1 MTETFF
7 DTAPVLLI
15 YLVLV
20 LVGLAV
26 FELGFRLGRWWQ
38 TRTPDEKYGST
49 GLLVGAMLTLLAFLL
64 GFSISMAT
72 DRYNTRRTLVLTE
85 ANAINTAYLRA
96 GYLPAPYRENIR
108 AELRTYVP
116 LRIATDDYDLRQA
129 NISRARAIQDTLWT
143 LTEELARDAP
153 ESTTLAL
160 FIESLN
166 QVIDLQT
173 ERAVS
178 GIYVRVPDTV
188 MIMLITAGILTV
200 GMVGYNAGLSRK
212 RSLISAVF
220 LIVLMT
226 AAVSLVIDLDR
237 PQAGMITTSQQALLD
252 LQAKYESDTEP

>member
-1 MTETFF
+1 MTGTFF
-7 DTAPVLLI
+7 DTAPIVLI

-20 LVGLAV
+20 LIALAA

-38 TRTPDEKYGST
+38 TRTPDEKDGST
-49 GLLVGAMLTLLAFLL
+49 GLLVGALLTLLAFLL

-85 ANAINTAYLRA
+85 SNAINTAYLRA
-96 GYLPAPYRENIR
+96 GYLPDPYRENIR
-108 AELRTYVP
+108 AELREYVP
-116 LRIATDDYDLRQA
+116 LRIAPDDYDVRQA
-129 NISRARAIQDTLWT
+129 NISRASAIQDTLWT
-143 LTEELARDAP
+143 MTEELARDYP

-166 QVIDLQT
+166 LVIDLQA
-173 ERAVS
+173 ERVVA

-188 MIMLITAGILTV
+188 IAMVIVAGILTV

-220 LIVLMT
+220 LILLTT
-226 AAVSLVIDLDR
+226 AVVTLVIDLDR
-237 PQAGMITTSQQALLD
+237 PQAGLITTSQQALID
-252 LQAKYESDTEP
+252 LQSKYESDTEP